1 MDEFSLY
8 ILDITMNSV
17 RAGAS
22 QIEITLREDGQW
34 LWFTVTDNGCGMTR
48 TQVEKLKN
56 PFFTTRKTR
65 KVGLGV
71 PFLTM
76 LAEMTGGCVEITSI
90 PAVNEDTGEPDPN
103 HGTTLCAK
111 FGRHHID
118 FLPMGNLPDTV
129 VTLIQGSPET
139 DFTFTHERENEN
151 PVRLS
156 CKELKSILGDEISL
170 AEPEILQWIRGY
182 LQEQYEDDGTGKV
195 EK

>member
-76 LAEMTGGCVEITSI
+76 LAEMTGGSVEITSV
-90 PAVNEDTGEPDPN
+90 PETNEDTGAPDPN
-103 HGTTLCAK
+103 HGTTLSAK

-118 FLPMGNLPDTV
+118 FLPLGNLPDTI

-151 PVRLS
+151 TVRLS

-182 LQEQYEDDGTGKV
+182 LQEQYEDYGTGKV

>member
-22 QIEITLREDGQW
+22 QIEIALREDGEW

-48 TQVEKLKN
+48 AQVEKLKN

-76 LAEMTGGCVEITSI
+76 LAEMTGGSVEITSV
-90 PAVNEDTGEPDPN
+90 PETNEDTGAPDPN
-103 HGTTLCAK
+103 HGTTLSAK

-151 PVRLS
+151 TVRLS
-156 CKELKSILGDEISL
+156 CKELKSILGDGISL
-170 AEPEILQWIRGY
+170 AEPEILQWIHGY
-182 LQEQYEDDGTGKV
+182 LQEQYEDDGTGNV

>member
-22 QIEITLREDGQW
+22 QIDIALREVGEW

-48 TQVEKLKN
+48 AQVEKLKN

-71 PFLTM
+71 PFLAM
-76 LAEMTGGCVEITSI
+76 LAEMTGGSVEITSV
-90 PAVNEDTGEPDPN
+90 PETNEDTGETDPH
-103 HGTTLCAK
+103 HGTTLSAK

-118 FLPMGNLPDTV
+118 FLPMGNLPDTI
-129 VTLIQGSPET
+129 VTLIQGAPET
-139 DFTFTHERENEN
+139 DFTFTHERENGST
-151 PVRLS
+151 VRLS
-156 CKELKSILGDEISL
+156 CKELKSILGDGISL

-182 LQEQYEDDGTGKV
+182 LQEQYEDDGAGNVGK
-195 EK
+195 